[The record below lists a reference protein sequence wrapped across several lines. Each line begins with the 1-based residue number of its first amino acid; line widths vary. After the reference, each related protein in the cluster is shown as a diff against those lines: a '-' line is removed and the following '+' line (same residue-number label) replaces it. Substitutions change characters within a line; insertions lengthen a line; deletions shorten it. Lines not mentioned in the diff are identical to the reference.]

1 MLGLFKAGQ
10 FLIRYSKLIK
20 KRRKEEKKSA
30 ETIFSPSDSCQVMNL
45 LLCVF
50 LGIFIPDYENY

>member
-20 KRRKEEKKSA
+20 KKKEDKKSA

-45 LLCVF
+45 LLFVF